1 MTGLAANKPDKAE
14 NHMSREFFYRKV
26 CGRILAQSDIS
37 IDECDKKNSERDIFL
52 SFSATFPS
60 FKKVFSVLLC
70 TAPPIFLPEAGFLLA
85 DSLVMSRVVNEGGV
99 VCTLVL
105 SHLVLSCQG

>member
-1 MTGLAANKPDKAE
+1 M
-14 NHMSREFFYRKV
+14 
-26 CGRILAQSDIS
+26 AQSDIS
-37 IDECDKKNSERDIFL
+37 IDESDKKNSERVIFL

-60 FKKVFSVLLC
+60 FKKVLSVLLC

>member
-1 MTGLAANKPDKAE
+1 MTALAANKPDKAE
-14 NHMSREFFYRKV
+14 NHMSREFVYRKV
-26 CGRILAQSDIS
+26 CGRILAQSGS
-37 IDECDKKNSERDIFL
+37 PTFQLTKNSERVIFL

-60 FKKVFSVLLC
+60 FKKVLSVLLC

-99 VCTLVL
+99 VCTRVL

>member
-14 NHMSREFFYRKV
+14 NHMNREFVYRKV
-26 CGRILAQSDIS
+26 CGPVRHFNWRS
-37 IDECDKKNSERDIFL
+37 DKKNREHVIFL

-70 TAPPIFLPEAGFLLA
+70 TDPPMFLPEAGFLLA
-85 DSLVMSRVVNEGGV
+85 DSLVMSRVACE
-99 VCTLVL
+99 
-105 SHLVLSCQG
+105 

>member
-1 MTGLAANKPDKAE
+1 MTALAANKPDKAE
-14 NHMSREFFYRKV
+14 NHMSRDFFTERSAA
-26 CGRILAQSDIS
+26 GFLPSPTFQLT
-37 IDECDKKNSERDIFL
+37 KNSERVIFL

-70 TAPPIFLPEAGFLLA
+70 TAPPIFLPEAGFLRA

>member
-1 MTGLAANKPDKAE
+1 M
-14 NHMSREFFYRKV
+14 R
-26 CGRILAQSDIS
+26 Q
-37 IDECDKKNSERDIFL
+37 KNSEHVIFL

-70 TAPPIFLPEAGFLLA
+70 TAPPIFLPEARFLLA

-99 VCTLVL
+99 THYLVQKYTTTIHVRLFILMSKQVCLKFTFTLDQ
-105 SHLVLSCQG
+105 LVQGADFDIAGA